1 MRAFGVC
8 LVTAMTIWMSAQVAR
23 AQGPAGLSGEQLAV
37 ACAASPGPPPA
48 QTPDALRIRGAQ
60 DTSPRTLFGTGELVI
75 VNGGTQAGVALNQR
89 YFLRHPIASGT
100 YGSHR
105 IAEAETAVTTGWL
118 RVVAVNAT
126 TAIATIDYAC
136 DAVMAGDYLEPFVAP
151 PAVTPA
157 AGPAAEPDFSSM
169 GRVLYGN
176 NQRQLGATGDLML
189 IDRGDEHGATPGAR
203 FAIYRDLRTP
213 GVPLVA
219 IGEGMV
225 VSASRGRALMRVL
238 SSRAAV
244 ENGDYVVPRAS
255 R

>member
-23 AQGPAGLSGEQLAV
+23 AQGQSGLSAQQLAV
-37 ACAASPGPPPA
+37 ACAPSPGPPPA
-48 QTPDALRIRGAQ
+48 QTPDALRVRGGQ

-75 VNGGTQAGVALNQR
+75 VNGGTQAGVALDQR
-89 YFLRHPIASGT
+89 YFLRHPIASGA

-126 TAIATIDYAC
+126 TAIATIDYTC
-136 DAVMAGDYLEPFVAP
+136 DAVIAGDYLEPFVAP
-151 PAVTPA
+151 PAATP
-157 AGPAAEPDFSSM
+157 AGPAAEPDFSTM

-176 NQRQLGATGDLML
+176 NQQQLGAAGDLML

-203 FAIYRDLRTP
+203 FAIYRDLRT

-219 IGEGMV
+219 VGEGMV
-225 VSASRGRALMRVL
+225 VSSSGGRSLMRIL
-238 SSRAAV
+238 SSRSAV
-244 ENGDYVVPRAS
+244 ESGDYVVPRAS